1 MYGMR
6 EKKRRDTVSVVEEQ
20 ASQLSVRDLYEPV
33 LIFFTRSA
41 AYCVTDPSWLSS
53 MFFSTM
59 PVSQAC
65 GCVS

>member
-6 EKKRRDTVSVVEEQ
+6 EKKRRETVSVVEEH

-33 LIFFTRSA
+33 LIFLTRSA

-59 PVSQAC
+59 PVSQAYS
-65 GCVS
+65 CVN